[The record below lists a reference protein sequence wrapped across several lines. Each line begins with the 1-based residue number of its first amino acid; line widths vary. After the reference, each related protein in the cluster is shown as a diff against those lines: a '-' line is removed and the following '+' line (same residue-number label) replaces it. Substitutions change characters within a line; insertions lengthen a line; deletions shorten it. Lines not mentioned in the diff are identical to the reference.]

1 MKRKYVATIILEQD
15 CETIAE
21 GLINA
26 KSTLALLGLKGEVK
40 PVKSIRSLNQNAS
53 LHLWFTMIEEEA
65 RNTGQTMDM
74 LIQKPNELPITAS
87 LLKDM
92 FRLIGETMHRKNS
105 TAKLSKDEFSS
116 VVSTFEKIVA
126 ERLNISLDYP
136 SIETLIYK
144 Q

>member
-40 PVKSIRSLNQNAS
+40 PVKSVRSLNQNAS

-92 FRLIGETMHRKNS
+92 FRLIGKTMYSKKS
-105 TAKLSKDEFSS
+105 TAQLSKDEFSS